1 MDILVSPRKKGLL
14 PPSLSR
20 HTVCFCCYHLL
31 FYYSAFLSFLYFFLF
46 STLSTQ
52 QVLFSHSTNCCS
64 YCELSSKHLSKNMHP
79 KFIIASYVTA
89 FCGRCSFHKNVR
101 IFKAHASVS
110 RFQKCFQLLQN
121 EKSVPS
127 NKYWGHL
134 LFCLSRFLFSPKVHH
149 VLSIMTLSWG

>member
-20 HTVCFCCYHLL
+20 HIVCFCCYHLL

-79 KFIIASYVTA
+79 EFIITSYVTA

-121 EKSVPS
+121 EKVCLPINAEAIYSSVCQD
-127 NKYWGHL
+127 
-134 LFCLSRFLFSPKVHH
+134 FCFHQKFTMFFQS
-149 VLSIMTLSWG
+149 